1 MSPAGLSSI
10 TIGIETL
17 RSNPL
22 RTVLSTLGVIIGV
35 ASLVTVL
42 ALGDGMERLGR
53 QEIERTTDVQ
63 TVSVAPQL
71 TEEIDGRTFPRND
84 YPVFTPADA
93 AQASTLPGV
102 GSVSLVLTG
111 SALVEG
117 LRGDRRGAGV
127 SATLSSAAEF
137 HAMHFAAGRYFTQ
150 VEADRNTPVV
160 VLSHRLAREISGG
173 LAPESMIDRTVRVN
187 GEPRRVIG
195 VLESYRGERA
205 RTAYVPLRGARSAFP
220 PTGTMRAPTLFLKAR
235 DVESV
240 PLVQASAEDWLGR
253 RYGRWEGRVK
263 VQTSVA
269 RLEQVRKGMATFK
282 LFLGAITGIS
292 LVVGGI
298 GIMNVLLA
306 SVTERT
312 REIGV
317 RKAIGAR
324 PADILAQFLAE
335 SVTIAGIGSCIGL
348 VLGVGAALGITA
360 MVRAQSDG
368 QLHAG
373 FSASS
378 FLVVVAAALAVGV
391 TFGVYPA
398 LRAARL
404 PPVEAIRHE

>member
-10 TIGIETL
+10 VIGIETL

-35 ASLVTVL
+35 ASLVAVL

-63 TVSVAPQL
+63 TVGVAPQL
-71 TEEIDGRTFPRND
+71 TEEIDGRTLPRSD
-84 YPVFTPADA
+84 YPVFTPAA
-93 AQASTLPGV
+93 AAEASALPGV

-111 SALVEG
+111 PALVEG

-127 SATLSSAAEF
+127 NATLSGAAEF
-137 HAMHFAAGRYFTQ
+137 HAMRFAAGRYFTE
-150 VEADRNTPVV
+150 VEAERNTSVV
-160 VLSHRLAREISGG
+160 VLSHRLAREVGG
-173 LAPESMIDRTVRVN
+173 GVAAESMVDRMVRVN

-195 VLESYRGERA
+195 VLEAYRGERI
-205 RTAYVPLRGARSAFP
+205 RVAYVPLRGARTALP
-220 PTGTMRAPTLFLKAR
+220 PTATPRAPMLLLKAL

-312 REIGV
+312 REIGI

-335 SVTIAGIGSCIGL
+335 SVTIAGIGSGIGL

-368 QLHAG
+368 QLRAW